1 MAYNDTKNS
10 QFRKLLE
17 VEYENAINE
26 MHSRCIFQ
34 EDQEHFILCKHAS
47 NIRNYFIA
55 ELSEKFKKVK
65 NHNKDAEKVAIIV
78 DNIEK
83 YFSSK
88 MMS

>member
-1 MAYNDTKNS
+1 M
-10 QFRKLLE
+10 
-17 VEYENAINE
+17 
-26 MHSRCIFQ
+26 
-34 EDQEHFILCKHAS
+34 CKHAS